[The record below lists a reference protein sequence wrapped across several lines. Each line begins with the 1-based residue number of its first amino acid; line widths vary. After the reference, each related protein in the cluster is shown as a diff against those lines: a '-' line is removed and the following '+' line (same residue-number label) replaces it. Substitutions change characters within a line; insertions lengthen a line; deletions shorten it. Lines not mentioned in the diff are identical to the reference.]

1 VTHETYEATLKRKAS
16 KPTKIKDHH
25 LQKQTAW
32 RNSRGQRGE
41 SPLPASPMLKPGSH
55 LRLMQL
61 AGSLL
66 YISSKPTHDPI
77 QKIQI
82 LHHFILS
89 DLHHFI
95 LSDHSPVDDTIKTTI
110 RLQILACD
118 DVPKHEKILN

>member
-41 SPLPASPMLKPGSH
+41 SPLLASPMLKPGSH

-89 DLHHFI
+89 D
-95 LSDHSPVDDTIKTTI
+95 HSPVDDTIKTTI